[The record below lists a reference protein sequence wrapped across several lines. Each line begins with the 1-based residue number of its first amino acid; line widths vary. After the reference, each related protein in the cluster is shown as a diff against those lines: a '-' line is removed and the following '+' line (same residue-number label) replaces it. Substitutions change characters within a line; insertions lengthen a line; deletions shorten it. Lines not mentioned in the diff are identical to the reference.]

1 MANKETLTHF
11 GPTFQGKVVSSLLS
25 DNSFIAQISDIMDP
39 DYFESDSNKFLIKTI
54 MDYFIKYKNVP
65 TLEVLKIKTD
75 EIQNDVLKVAVIES
89 LKESW
94 RNIEATDLQ
103 FVKERTID
111 FCKNQTLKNAIIQSV
126 DLLESKNYDS
136 IKKIID
142 DALRAGSDRNLGHEY
157 LISLEER
164 LNQSARDTIKTGWD
178 TIDEVMDGG
187 LAGGELGVVVAP
199 AGIGKS
205 WTLQALGANCIRNGM
220 KVAHYTLE
228 LNSEYVG
235 LRYDT
240 IFSGVPTGN
249 LKFYQED
256 VQKKLSALE
265 GYLLIKYYPTR
276 TASVQTLAAHI
287 KQMELQGNLPD
298 MILVDY
304 ADILK
309 PMGNFT
315 ERRHQLGNIYE
326 DLRGMAGEFD
336 VPIWTASQANR
347 SALEE
352 DVIDASKVAE
362 DYSKVMTADFVM
374 SMSRKVEDKIANTGR
389 FHVIKNRFGVDG
401 ITFPATINTN
411 TGHIQ
416 IFDKQTQQGKTVQG
430 KMNNHDEYIR
440 KTLGQKYQDYKE
452 KDVKGFD

>member
-1 MANKETLTHF
+1 MASKETLTQF
-11 GPTFQGKVVSSLLS
+11 GPTFQSKVLSSLLS
-25 DNSFIAQISDIMDP
+25 DNQFIGQISDILEP
-39 DYFESDSNKFLIKTI
+39 SFFESEPNQFLAKNI
-54 MDYFIKYKNVP
+54 MEYFVEYKNVP

-75 EIQNDVLKVAVIES
+75 EIQNDVLKVAVVES
-89 LKESW
+89 LKEAW
-94 RNIEATDLQ
+94 RYIEATDLQ
-103 FVKERTID
+103 FVKEKVVD
-111 FCKNQTLKNAIIQSV
+111 FCKNQVLKGAIIQSV
-126 DLLESKNYDS
+126 ELLEQKEYDS
-136 IKKIID
+136 IKKIVD
-142 DALRAGSDRNLGHEY
+142 DALRAGQDRSLGHEY
-157 LISLEER
+157 LEGLEER
-164 LNQSARDTIKTGWD
+164 LNNSSRDTVKTGWD
-178 TIDEVMDGG
+178 TIDEIMDGG

-205 WTLQALGANCIRNGM
+205 WTLQALGANCVRKGM
-220 KVAHYTLE
+220 NVAHYTLE
-228 LNSEYVG
+228 LNSQYVG

-240 IFSGVPTGN
+240 IFTGIPTGN

-256 VQKKLSALE
+256 VEKKLKSLD

-276 TASVQTLAAHI
+276 TASVQTLSAHL
-287 KQMELQGNLPD
+287 KQMELQDKMPD
-298 MILVDY
+298 MVIVDY

-309 PMGNFT
+309 PIGNFQ

-326 DLRGMAGEFD
+326 DLRGMAGEYD
-336 VPIWTASQANR
+336 IPIWTASQANR

-416 IFDKQTQQGKTVQG
+416 IFDKQTQQGQDVQG
-430 KMNNHDEYIR
+430 KMNNHEEYLR
-440 KTLGQKYQDYKE
+440 KTLGQKFQDYKQ
-452 KDVKGFD
+452 KDMKGFD